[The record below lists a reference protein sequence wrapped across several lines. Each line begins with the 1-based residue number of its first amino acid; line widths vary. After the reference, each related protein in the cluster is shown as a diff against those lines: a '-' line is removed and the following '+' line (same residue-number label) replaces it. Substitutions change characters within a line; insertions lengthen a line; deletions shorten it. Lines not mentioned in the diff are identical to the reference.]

1 MNPTSQ
7 NGKKPEG
14 PKRLRRSLIFYYVG
28 LLLVV
33 CSAAIPFRSTT
44 AIL

>member
-14 PKRLRRSLIFYYVG
+14 PKRLRRSLIFSMWG
-28 LLLVV
+28 FCWL
-33 CSAAIPFRSTT
+33 
-44 AIL
+44 